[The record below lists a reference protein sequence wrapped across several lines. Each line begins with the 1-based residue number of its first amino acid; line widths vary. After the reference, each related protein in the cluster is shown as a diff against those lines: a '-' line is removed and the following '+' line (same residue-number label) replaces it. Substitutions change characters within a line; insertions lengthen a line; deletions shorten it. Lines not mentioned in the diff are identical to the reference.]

1 MSGIRSMSMVN
12 PNSKA
17 ILDKLN
23 LPPFK
28 KGGRISG
35 KKGKPKAIVAHGGEY
50 ILPVGVKPTKAQKA
64 EVAKRHKKK

>member
-17 ILDKLN
+17 ILLN

-28 KGGRISG
+28 KGGRITV
-35 KKGKPKAIVAHGGEY
+35 KKRKPKAIVAHGGEY